1 LVVREAALDLAARNA
16 NAFDTL
22 QSEHQPATSHWH
34 RAFRRMIPSGALM
47 TENGMTV
54 LKAQSWTY
62 HEVAPLSPAGGFE
75 DNLLAAVRKLTATLD
90 VGGVCEAVLCGV
102 ENVFGATSS
111 WIMLHDQDANVLRT
125 ALFRGRGADAYGGV
139 EIPADCGIAGLV
151 FTRGEI
157 QFVPDAASDPR
168 WFDPERIRAS
178 GLRSVFILPL
188 IAAQKTIGVLGL
200 DSPRFGPTRAPTPLD
215 VKWLEVFAAQAA
227 IGLGNAR
234 RYQLSQQDR
243 ARLRELLRERRALRQ
258 EVLGLRD
265 AIRNAYSFG
274 PIVGES
280 EGMAVVLSE
289 LEQVAGSD
297 VTVLLLGETGTGKE
311 LLARALHERSRRSA
325 RPFVPVN
332 CAALPEHLV
341 ESEMFGYER
350 GAFTGAHA
358 RKVGRFE
365 LAHRGTLFLD
375 EIGDLP
381 LNAQAKLLR
390 VLQDGEVYRVGST
403 QPTRVDVRV
412 VAATN
417 QDLAER
423 VTERTFRDD
432 LFYRLS
438 VFPIRIPPLRDRA
451 EDIPLLAAYLAGQ
464 CARRMGRSMKGIA
477 QDALA
482 ALTSYPWPG
491 NVRELQNVMERAVIL
506 ATDGLITAD
515 QISLNRMASPAAA
528 QPVPAAGS
536 AVPSPPAAGETSPPT
551 LADAERVAII
561 RALRQAEG
569 RVSGPAGAAAIL
581 GLKPTTLHAKMK
593 KLGVQ
598 RRDALRL

>member
-1 LVVREAALDLAARNA
+1 MIMSGPAM
-16 NAFDTL
+16 
-22 QSEHQPATSHWH
+22 SENVDV
-34 RAFRRMIPSGALM
+34 F
-47 TENGMTV
+47 
-54 LKAQSWTY
+54 KAQSWVY
-62 HEVAPLSPAGGFE
+62 DEVTALATSSGLE
-75 DNLLAAVRKLTATLD
+75 DHLLAAVRKLTATLD
-90 VGGVCEAVLCGV
+90 VEGVCDAILCGV

-111 WIMLHDQDANVLRT
+111 WIMLHDPEANVLRT
-125 ALFRGRGADAYGGV
+125 TLFRGRGADAYAGV

-157 QFVPDAASDPR
+157 QFVPDASQDPR
-168 WFDPERIRAS
+168 WYNPERVQAS
-178 GLRSVFILPL
+178 GLRSVFVLPL
-188 IAAQKTIGVLGL
+188 RAGEKTIGVLGL
-200 DSPRFGPTRAPTPLD
+200 DSPRFGPARAPTPPD

-234 RYQLSQQDR
+234 LYQLSQQDR

-280 EGMAVVLSE
+280 GGMRLVLSE
-289 LEQVAGSD
+289 LQQVAGSD

-311 LLARALHERSRRSA
+311 LLARALHERSRRAA

-341 ESEMFGYER
+341 ESEMFGHER
-350 GAFTGAHA
+350 GSFTGAHA

-365 LAHRGTLFLD
+365 LAHKGTLFLD
-375 EIGDLP
+375 EIADLP

-390 VLQDGEVYRVGST
+390 VLQDGEVHRVGST
-403 QPTRVDVRV
+403 QPVKVDVRV

-417 QDLAER
+417 QDLSAR
-423 VTERTFRDD
+423 VTERRFRDD

-438 VFPIRIPPLRDRA
+438 VFPIQIPPLRDRT
-451 EDIPLLAAYLAGQ
+451 EDIPLLAAHLAGE
-464 CARRMGRSMKGIA
+464 CAKRTGKPMKGIA

-491 NVRELQNVMERAVIL
+491 NVRELQNVIERAVIL
-506 ATDGLITAD
+506 AADGLITAD
-515 QISLNRMASPAAA
+515 QISLNRIA
-528 QPVPAAGS
+528 QPTLSEPISAADSGGQ
-536 AVPSPPAAGETSPPT
+536 SPPPARETSPST

-569 RVSGPAGAAAIL
+569 RVSGPSGAADIL

-593 KLGVQ
+593 KLGVR
-598 RRDALRL
+598 RRDALLL